1 MYASRHED
9 GIHVSSILSY
19 ALKGLTSGYRV
30 DMHDPIIR
38 VPIFVDASSADDAHQ
53 MAIKLCTREAVG
65 FRLTGAT
72 IQRF

>member
-1 MYASRHED
+1 MYASRHEN
-9 GIHVSSILSY
+9 GIHISPMLS
-19 ALKGLTSGYRV
+19 ASLNGLKSGYRV

-38 VPIFVDASSADDAHQ
+38 VPIFVDALSADDAHR
-53 MAIKLCTREAVG
+53 MAINLCTREAVG